1 MSCPHGL
8 GTLGGFRSCLG
19 DKVEGWIVGR
29 NRVAAGLLGE
39 VTVETGWKLK
49 TREGDV
55 DDVGHLEA

>member
-1 MSCPHGL
+1 M
-8 GTLGGFRSCLG
+8 
-19 DKVEGWIVGR
+19 GR

-55 DDVGHLEA
+55 DDVGHLVSIDGWRVST